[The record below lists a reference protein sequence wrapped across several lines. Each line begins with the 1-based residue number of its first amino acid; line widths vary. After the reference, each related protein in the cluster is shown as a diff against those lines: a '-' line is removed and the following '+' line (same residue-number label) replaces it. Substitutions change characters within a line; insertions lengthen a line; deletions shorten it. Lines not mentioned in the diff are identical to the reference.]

1 MMHSIPE
8 SYEVNFD
15 GLVGPTHTYAGLS
28 FGNVASVSHRSLT
41 SNPREA
47 ALQGL
52 RKMKV
57 LAELGFK
64 QAVLPPQQRPD
75 LLTLRSLGFYGSDA
89 EILEKAWKTYP
100 ELLAASYSASSM
112 WTANAATVAPSTDTQ
127 DGRTHFTPAN
137 LMNKFHRSLEA
148 ETTGRILKAIFSDEN
163 YFAHHS
169 PLPTGGAL
177 FSDEGAANHT
187 RLTARYG
194 NSGIHFFVFGRSAQA
209 PKNDQEPTRF
219 PARQTLEASQAIARL
234 HLLNPDSVV
243 FGQQNPAAI
252 DAGAFHNDV
261 VAVGN
266 LNVLFYHE
274 KAFER
279 SEQLISELDAKLQ
292 AHCMTSLNP
301 IQVLEQDVSLEDT
314 VKSYL
319 FNSQLLHLREGGMLL
334 IAPEECKEVP
344 SVTHYLNHLIQSGST
359 PIRAIHHFD
368 LRQSMRNGGGP
379 ACLRLRVVLN
389 HEEIAQC
396 APHVFMNDLLYTKL
410 CDWAIHHYRDQLTP
424 DDLRDPSLIL
434 ENQSA
439 LDELTQILGLG
450 SIYPFQRSS

>member
-8 SYEVNFD
+8 SHEVNFD

-75 LLTLRSLGFYGSDA
+75 LITLRSLGFYGNDS
-89 EILEKAWKTYP
+89 EVLEKAWKTQP
-100 ELLAASYSASSM
+100 ELLFASYSASSM
-112 WTANAATVAPSTDTQ
+112 WTANAATVAPCSDTQ

-137 LMNKFHRSLEA
+137 LLNKFHRSLET
-148 ETTGRILKAIFSDEN
+148 ETTSRILRAIFSDEA

-169 PLPTGGAL
+169 PLPPGGTL

-187 RLTARYG
+187 RLTSQYG
-194 NSGIHFFVFGRSAQA
+194 SSGIHFFVFGRSTQFSKTDRE
-209 PKNDQEPTRF
+209 PKLF

-243 FGQQNPAAI
+243 FGQQNPDAI

-266 LNVLFYHE
+266 LNVLFFHE
-274 KAFER
+274 KAFEQSDR
-279 SEQLISELDAKLQ
+279 LISELDTKLQ
-292 AHCMTSLNP
+292 VHCGTSLIP
-301 IQVLEQDVSLEDT
+301 IQVFEQEVSLENA

-319 FNSQLLHLREGGMLL
+319 FNSQLLHLPEGGMLL
-334 IAPEECKEVP
+334 IAPEECKEVLP
-344 SVTHYLNHLIQSGST
+344 VAQYLNHLIQSGST
-359 PIRAIHHFD
+359 PIRAIRYFD

-389 HEEIAQC
+389 DDEIAHC
-396 APHVFMNDLLYTKL
+396 APHVFMNDALYTHL
-410 CDWAIHHYRDQLTP
+410 CNWATHHYRDQLTP
-424 DDLRDPSLIL
+424 DDLRDPSLIT
-434 ENQSA
+434 ESQSA

-450 SIYPFQRSS
+450 SIYPFQRST